1 MFLLVHT
8 RSGPDQVCVQRRRW
22 NSSGT
27 VHRGAL
33 MKATT
38 SFRLGPTL
46 GLGLRMGE
54 RPKPRP
60 KSFLKTASS
69 HHLKKGHLD
78 GSAISPGCM
87 PLSEP
92 AARERVSR
100 PPSTGFADDAVPQR
114 RAVGFLLIDSLR
126 RPIYAN
132 AEAARIL
139 LYPAKPDNSFLELLP
154 ENKIRVMLPQNNGVP
169 QVDLQT
175 VFLSVRRHYLCRA
188 FHFGAR
194 STGSC
199 EANTA
204 LVLERIVPG
213 GLHPSEIAQKFGLT
227 PREQE
232 TTELLMLGLSSKE
245 IASRMS
251 ISPNTVKAFLRVIMV
266 KMGVTSR
273 SGVVGKILA
282 HAVGEELKVS

>member
-1 MFLLVHT
+1 
-8 RSGPDQVCVQRRRW
+8 
-22 NSSGT
+22 
-27 VHRGAL
+27 

-60 KSFLKTASS
+60 KSFPKTASS

-92 AARERVSR
+92 AARERVS

-114 RAVGFLLIDSLR
+114 RAVGFLLVDSLR

-139 LYPAKPDNSFLELLP
+139 LYPAKPDNSSLEPLLG
-154 ENKIRVMLPQNNGVP
+154 NKIRAMLPQSNGVP

-175 VFLSVRRHYLCRA
+175 VFLSGRRHYLCRA

-194 STGSC
+194 STGSS

-204 LVLERIVPG
+204 LLLERIAQG
-213 GLHPSEIAQKFGLT
+213 HLDTSEIAQQFRLT

-245 IASRMS
+245 IASRMR
-251 ISPNTVKAFLRVIMV
+251 ISPNTVKAFLRLVMF

-282 HAVGEELKVS
+282 HAVGEGPKVS